1 MVDATVPEENNHR
14 TPTAL
19 GSQLEDPPGAA
30 TARAAPTEAMAAL
43 VAATVAAAEAA
54 AVGAHLTV
62 LVGKL
67 EVAAIT
73 EAEATRTATSPASH
87 VVATMLAI
95 ELKRFIAKRLLRQA
109 TVTASPPSPLDFA
122 TCFSQ
127 RNSNL
132 SGSPST
138 TRSKT
143 QFSSS
148 GALPYP
154 LKTLVAITT

>member
-1 MVDATVPEENNHR
+1 MSPGITKLLVAVQQKVDATAPEENNHR

-30 TARAAPTEAMAAL
+30 TARPAPVEAAVVL
-43 VAATVAAAEAA
+43 VAATAATEAA

-62 LVGKL
+62 LAGKL
-67 EVAAIT
+67 VAAAIT

-87 VVATMLAI
+87 VAATMLAT
-95 ELKRFIAKRLLRQA
+95 ESKRFVAKRPLRQA
-109 TVTASPPSPLDFA
+109 TATASPPSPLDFA

-127 RNSNL
+127 KNSNL

-138 TRSKT
+138 MRSKT
-143 QFSSS
+143 QFS
-148 GALPYP
+148 G
-154 LKTLVAITT
+154 